1 MLEMK
6 KCSKC
11 GEFKAPHMFYKD
23 KTKKDLLSNWC
34 KKCKKEYRA
43 IYHEKNKERI
53 SQTNKKYK
61 EKNKERISQTNK
73 KYKEKNKEKEKRYI
87 QKYTEENKEAL
98 ILKDRKRIEMMS
110 NYYIVKTLRQQGI
123 PKDQIAPELIELKRA
138 ILKVKRAIKQKQA
151 NIST

>member
-43 IYHEKNKERI
+43 IYHEKNKERR

-73 KYKEKNKEKEKRYI
+73 KYKEK
-87 QKYTEENKEAL
+87 NKEAL